1 MQKEKYKKWEKT
13 KEEEMWRKVINIEIF
28 PIKSL
33 SDCVWLSKVRG
44 GVMTDAIRD
53 GIEKKAEL

>member
-1 MQKEKYKKWEKT
+1 MKQLQKEKYKKWEKT

-33 SDCVWLSKVRG
+33 SDCIWLSKVRG
-44 GVMTDAIRD
+44 GAMTDAIRD
-53 GIEKKAEL
+53 GN